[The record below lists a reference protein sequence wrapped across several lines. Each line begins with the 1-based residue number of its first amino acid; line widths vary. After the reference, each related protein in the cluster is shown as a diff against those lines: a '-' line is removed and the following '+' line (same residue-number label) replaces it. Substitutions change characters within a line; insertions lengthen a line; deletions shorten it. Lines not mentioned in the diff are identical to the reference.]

1 MAQNHQTIREI
12 PSIHEAL
19 WPGSL
24 SKYACIWSMM
34 YPQSVCCCHHLAIAT
49 SHDVQKPSQK
59 KNIKVYNILWS
70 DPLAHKFL
78 GIRFCNSLIMCDL

>member
-34 YPQSVCCCHHLAIAT
+34 YQQSVCCCHHLAIAT
-49 SHDVQKPSQK
+49 SRDVQKPSQK
-59 KNIKVYNILWS
+59 KPSRFTTSFGQTPWHTSSLAFDFAQS
-70 DPLAHKFL
+70 D
-78 GIRFCNSLIMCDL
+78 NV